1 MDGGGLYP
9 VPMSESC
16 FYSYNKASELFSLLI
31 QLACLL
37 DLDTLALVYH
47 QAGTARQSPY
57 WISDPAR
64 LSQCNAKPGEP
75 IFESSSGCCLTVT
88 EFKPP
93 IISHKTFLLFWQK
106 VV

>member
-1 MDGGGLYP
+1 MGVGYTQSRCRNH
-9 VPMSESC
+9 V
-16 FYSYNKASELFSLLI
+16 FNNKASELFSLLI

-47 QAGTARQSPY
+47 QAGTARQSPH

-93 IISHKTFLLFWQK
+93 IISHYCKNW
-106 VV
+106 